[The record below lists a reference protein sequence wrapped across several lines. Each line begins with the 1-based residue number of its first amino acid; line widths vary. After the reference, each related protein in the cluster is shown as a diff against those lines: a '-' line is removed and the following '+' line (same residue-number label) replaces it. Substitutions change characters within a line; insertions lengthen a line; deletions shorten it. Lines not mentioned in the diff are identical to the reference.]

1 MKRVSPRVFFLLLA
15 IAGLGFLAGCASTPA
30 AIPQGLTAAEVFQR
44 AQDAVD
50 RTDYALAIRY
60 YATVKTAYPDDVT
73 HVVWAAYEIAFLDHK
88 LGKNAEALSL
98 INELLD
104 TYKDSWDTLPP
115 ATTAPHVLAVN
126 LKARLESLLPKKQ

>member
-1 MKRVSPRVFFLLLA
+1 MKRVSPRVLFLLLA
-15 IAGLGFLAGCASTPA
+15 VVGLGFLAGCASTPVA
-30 AIPQGLTAAEVFQR
+30 LPQGLSAGEVFQH

-60 YATVKTAYPDDVT
+60 YATVKTSFPDDVT
-73 HVVWAAYEIAFLDHK
+73 HVVWAAYEIAFLNHK
-88 LGKNAEALSL
+88 LGKNVEALTL

-115 ATTAPHVLAVN
+115 ATAAPHILAEK
-126 LKARLESLLPKKQ
+126 LKARLESLLPKKP